1 MSVSRKLMS
10 TLKISIVSVAFVAA
24 SSVFALSLYKH
35 LHPVII
41 AKTPVL
47 VASKPTTPATVAVVK
62 TVTTKTVTPTPTPVV
77 TPKVI
82 TPKVTTVVV
91 TTPQSTTPTPTTVTT
106 TPTSSVNTLTPAP
119 PASTP
124 QGSSNSYTSTNWSGY
139 LATGGNY
146 TAISSSWVV
155 PSVTGNGSST
165 TGDGTWVGIGGVS
178 SSDLIQVGTT
188 NFVSASGQVTTSA
201 FYEMLPDT
209 ARTILT
215 MTVSAGD
222 SISASL
228 IETSSGIWSVSI
240 TDNTTSQTY
249 STSVSYAS
257 TNSSA
262 EWIEEDPSYSS
273 GSQVP
278 FDEFGSVNFSGA
290 SVTSAT
296 VVSNLTQSNASP
308 ITLENTSGQTLAS
321 PSSIGTGGANFTV
334 TRSN

>member
-1 MSVSRKLMS
+1 MSVNRKLVT
-10 TLKISIVSVAFVAA
+10 TLKITIVAIAFLAA

-35 LHPVII
+35 LHPTVVPSTVTVSK
-41 AKTPVL
+41 KT
-47 VASKPTTPATVAVVK
+47 STPTTVAVVK
-62 TVTTKTVTPTPTPVV
+62 TVTATTTPTTTPV
-77 TPKVI
+77 TTTK
-82 TPKVTTVVV
+82 KVTTPTVTTPVV
-91 TTPQSTTPTPTTVTT
+91 TTPQPTTPPATTVVT
-106 TPTSSVNTLTPAP
+106 TPTSSVNTLTP
-119 PASTP
+119 TP
-124 QGSSNSYTSTNWSGY
+124 TGSQSSGNTSSYTSTNWSGY
-139 LATGGNY
+139 LATGGSY

-155 PSVTGNGSST
+155 PSATGNGSST

-215 MTVSAGD
+215 MTISAGD

-228 IETSSGIWSVSI
+228 NETSSGVWTVSI
-240 TDNTTSQTY
+240 TDNTTSQSY
-249 STSVSYAS
+249 SNVVSYVS

-273 GSQVP
+273 GSEVP

-290 SVTSAT
+290 SVTST
-296 VVSNLTQSNASP
+296 GTVSNLTQISASP

-321 PSSIGTGGANFTV
+321 PSAIGGDGASFTV